1 MIRVGG
7 GDGGGP
13 RRGGRTWW
21 DVMHPEGSTGT
32 WRDLPGLLGDSLKL
46 AWSAGRNV
54 FLLTSALQL
63 IASIGVA
70 VQLFVAQ
77 AVFSAVLG
85 NGGKADLE
93 TLAPPLIALV
103 AVTVTLDLA
112 RAVQAE
118 QSRVLGELVGRRST
132 DRVLDVSTRIDLL
145 AFESPDFYDRLQRA
159 RAQGQFR
166 AIQTVNGL
174 LGVVGSLGTAAAIVL
189 ALAAIQPLLLPF
201 VLIGYVPL
209 WVVAS
214 LNTRDLY
221 HYTRGMTP
229 NDRQRNYLQNV
240 LMGRNAAKEVRSFNL
255 AGYLRGRYD
264 RLYDERIAE
273 LRQLAKRRTV
283 RSLLGS
289 LTSSMVTVGTIA
301 VLSWL
306 YVSDRMSLAAVGA
319 AVFGLY
325 QLANQLRGLHMSAT
339 SLYEATLFIRDYSNF
354 LALEPEVE
362 ADEGRRPA
370 PHGFQRLSVE
380 NVFFTYPESH
390 RPAVDGVSL
399 EIGQG
404 EVVALVGE
412 NGSGKTTLAKM
423 LAGLYRPQ
431 GGRILWDDVD
441 LADVD
446 SDELRRSV
454 AVIFQ
459 DFERYLLPA
468 RENVGL
474 GRKERID
481 DLAAIVEA
489 AERADADEFLSG
501 LPEGY
506 ETMLGREFSGGF
518 DLSIGQWQRV
528 ALARAFFRDAPFVI
542 LDEPT
547 ASLDARAESRLFE
560 RMRELLEGR
569 SVVLISHR
577 FSSVRSADRIYV
589 LHEGRVVEHGS
600 HAELMAE
607 DGLYAELFTLQ
618 ARAYVEQP
626 ERLTL
631 VDDEDEPPGDE
642 PVERVFFGAP

>member
-1 MIRVGG
+1 
-7 GDGGGP
+7 
-13 RRGGRTWW
+13 
-21 DVMHPEGSTGT
+21 MHPEGSTGT

-118 QSRVLGELVGRRST
+118 QSRVLGELVGRRAT

-145 AFESPDFYDRLQRA
+145 AFESPEFYDRLQRA

-306 YVSDRMSLAAVGA
+306 YVTDRMSLAAVGA

-354 LALEPEVE
+354 LTLEPQVE
-362 ADEGRRPA
+362 AHEGTRPA
-370 PHGFQRLSVE
+370 PHGFERLTVE
-380 NVFFTYPESH
+380 DVYFTYPESD

-399 EIGQG
+399 EIGRG

-431 GGRILWDDVD
+431 GGRIRWDDVD
-441 LADVD
+441 LAEVD
-446 SDELRRSV
+446 ADELRRSI

-481 DLAAIVEA
+481 DFATIVEA
-489 AERADADEFLSG
+489 AQRADADDFLSG

-600 HAELMAE
+600 HGELMAE

-631 VDDEDEPPGDE
+631 VDEEPPDDE